1 MKKIIALI
9 LAFGMLFTMTACGS
23 GNDVEDNSLS
33 QEKDNVPE
41 DFAIPLGDTG
51 VKVAIPAEMGF
62 ERYES
67 ELNDFYGGGP
77 NGEWRII
84 VNAELKS
91 DYADCT
97 LADYASLSAKANNG
111 EVAQDADGNYYFTY
125 TNAVSPSEVYAF
137 YTAVRESGD
146 KYYRVA
152 FYCFSEFWDIYSE
165 KFSDW
170 ATTIVIE

>member
-1 MKKIIALI
+1 MKKFIALI
-9 LAFGMLFTMTACGS
+9 LVFGMLFALTACGG
-23 GNDVEDNSLS
+23 GNNTEENTSSPEQDEIT
-33 QEKDNVPE
+33 E

-67 ELNDFYGGGP
+67 ELNDFYGGGA

-84 VNAELKS
+84 VNAEPKS

-111 EVAQDADGNYYFTY
+111 ESAQDADGNYYFTY
-125 TNAVSPSEVYAF
+125 TNAVSPGEVYKF
-137 YTAVRESGD
+137 YTAVREGED

-152 FYCFSEFWDIYSE
+152 FYCFSEFWDNYSG
-165 KFSDW
+165 KFSEW
-170 ATTIVIE
+170 ATTIVVE

>member
-1 MKKIIALI
+1 MKKFTAIILV
-9 LAFGMLFTMTACGS
+9 FGMIFALTACG
-23 GNDVEDNSLS
+23 NSNTTTDKTS
-33 QEKDNVPE
+33 SPEQDEISE

-62 ERYES
+62 EMYES
-67 ELNDFYGGGP
+67 ERNDYYGGGP

-84 VNAELKS
+84 VNAEPKS

-97 LADYASLSAKANNG
+97 LADYAGLSAKANNG

-125 TNAVSPSEVYAF
+125 TNAVSPAESYTF
-137 YTAVRESGD
+137 YTAVRENED

-152 FYCFSEFWDIYSE
+152 FYCFSELWDVYSPM
-165 KFSDW
+165 FSEW